1 MNTFLL
7 RNYSAAARRLK
18 VARPFKAGRDASLHS
33 SRRCATRRGWG
44 HSYRGLKPP
53 ATINRPSGTN
63 LYFYLALFLFL
74 SITLGLPS
82 PTLAGH
88 GFASAFGNIEWLPEP
103 GRTPDS
109 AWYRLDAMQ
118 EESQLLL
125 TRTPSDKS
133 RLCLTFAREK
143 LAELEAMTK
152 AENTTAA
159 TIAVERY
166 RAYLDRL
173 KGLITNET
181 TDKEALV
188 EQFATALLEH
198 QYILSVIYPEL
209 PVSTRAVV
217 LQAATVAHD
226 HYQEVAKLLSPKKK
240 GALFFKEEEVR
251 WSMDMATREDE
262 KPQ

>member
-1 MNTFLL
+1 MVRFSL
-7 RNYSAAARRLK
+7 RRARNACY
-18 VARPFKAGRDASLHS
+18 V
-33 SRRCATRRGWG
+33 
-44 HSYRGLKPP
+44 
-53 ATINRPSGTN
+53 
-63 LYFYLALFLFL
+63 FLFL
-74 SITLGLPS
+74 SLFVSLGLS
-82 PTLAGH
+82 SAAFAGH
-88 GFASAFGNIEWLPEP
+88 GFASAFGTMEWLPEP

-109 AWYRLDAMQ
+109 AWYRLDAVR

-125 TRTPSDKS
+125 SRTASDKIH
-133 RLCLTFAREK
+133 LCLTFAREK

-159 TIAVERY
+159 TTAMERY
-166 RAYLDRL
+166 RAYLDRI
-173 KGLITNET
+173 KGLVVTNET

-188 EQFATALLEH
+188 EQFATTLLEH
-198 QYILSVIYPEL
+198 QYIISVIYPEL

-217 LQAATVAHD
+217 LQAAAVARN
-226 HYQEVAKLLSPKKK
+226 HYQEIAKLLSPKKK